1 MVICYLDVLK
11 GGGERQPLPGE
22 RMKMLVIM
30 TAVMMMKMTVTMMM
44 VQEEECARSHNP
56 VHFHAAVLKLNSK
69 MKNLC
74 TKFIDNLNHKI

>member
-11 GGGERQPLPGE
+11 DGGEKQPLPGE
-22 RMKMLVIM
+22 RRKMLVIM

-44 VQEEECARSHNP
+44 VLEEECARSHNHP
-56 VHFHAAVLKLNSK
+56 AVLKLNSK
-69 MKNLC
+69 IKNLC

>member
-44 VQEEECARSHNP
+44 VQEEECAPSHNHLH
-56 VHFHAAVLKLNSK
+56 VLAAVFKVEFENRK
-69 MKNLC
+69 FYVPNL
-74 TKFIDNLNHKI
+74 